1 MFYQHQE
8 LNDAFFAIADAQLLV
23 LAKTLSKF
31 PIMANFTS
39 PLPPIFY
46 TLVCLED
53 SNHLGKYV
61 QL

>member
-1 MFYQHQE
+1 
-8 LNDAFFAIADAQLLV
+8 LV